1 MTNELESLRDGID
14 ELDRRICELLRERF
28 SAVKRIGEYKNNNG
42 LPVYDG
48 SRESA
53 VYERIASF
61 FNDEREKGGIKNI
74 YAAIV
79 AECKKLQN

>member
-1 MTNELESLRDGID
+1 MANELEPLRSEID
-14 ELDRRICELLRERF
+14 ELDRRICELLRDRF
-28 SAVKRIGEYKNNNG
+28 SVVKRIGEYKKSNG

-61 FNDEREKGGIKNI
+61 FNDEREKEGIKNI